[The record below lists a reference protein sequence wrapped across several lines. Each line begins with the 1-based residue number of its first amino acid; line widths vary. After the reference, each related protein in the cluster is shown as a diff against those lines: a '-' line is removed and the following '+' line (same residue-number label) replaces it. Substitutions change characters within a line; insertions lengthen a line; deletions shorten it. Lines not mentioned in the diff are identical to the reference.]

1 MDQKYG
7 EFVGVDQVH
16 FALITTDTADAFVPG
31 AVQYLAPV
39 AEIAGEPEVNNKTT
53 YYDNVAA
60 NNYVTEGKTELQ
72 ITVANV
78 PAALMATLLGK
89 HYDAASGR
97 VLDAGQANPPK
108 VALGFR
114 FNMGTDGYR
123 YYWYL
128 AGTFAGGAEEASTK
142 TSDVDEKT
150 YQLTY
155 TAVTTAFTWT
165 IGAEQ
170 KPIKRIFGDTAD
182 AAFDETGWF
191 TQVQTPTVTGAPS
204 AVALSA
210 IVPADGA
217 SVVSKS
223 TTIVIT
229 FNNKISSE
237 AVSLLDSTSGD
248 TVAFTKAWDAA
259 GKVLTLTPSSA
270 LAGTTKYIVAVNGV
284 VDVFGQALAA
294 SGKDFTTTA

>member
-16 FALITTDTADAFVPG
+16 FALITTDTAAAFTPG

-114 FNMGTDGYR
+114 FNMGADGYR

-128 AGTFAGGAEEASTK
+128 AGTFAGGAEEAATK

-155 TAVTTAFTWT
+155 TAVTTAFKWT
-165 IGAEQ
+165 IGTEE

-182 AAFDETGWF
+182 VAFDETGWF
-191 TQVQTPTVTGAPS
+191 NQVQTPTVSGAPT
-204 AVALSA
+204 AVALSSIA
-210 IVPADGA
+210 PADNA
-217 SVVSKS
+217 SAVAVDAN
-223 TTIVIT
+223 IVLT
-229 FNNKISSE
+229 FNNVITAE
-237 AVSLLDSTSGD
+237 AVSVIKADGTL
-248 TVAFTKAWDAA
+248 VAAAKTWDAT
-259 GKVLTLTPSSA
+259 GKILTVNPSSNLDA
-270 LAGTTKYIVAVNGV
+270 STTYIVAVNGV
-284 VDVFGQALAA
+284 VDIFGQALAA
-294 SGKDFTTTA
+294 SATNFATA